1 MSFIGTKSGS
11 SLLPES
17 LRDAQ
22 STRNNVNHMRNQA
35 DPPAASAGHRVSLN
49 RDALMYIVVAN
60 VLGRAAQSGRLGRGL
75 THASV
80 TAETAYHVDTVPVA
94 RIRGERTSRAGTE
107 VRAEK

>member
-1 MSFIGTKSGS
+1 MKTGSPRRFWVGAAVPRSYGTCKSLSLIGTKSGS

-60 VLGRAAQSGRLGRGL
+60 VLGSAAQSGRLGRGL
-75 THASV
+75 TQV
-80 TAETAYHVDTVPVA
+80 
-94 RIRGERTSRAGTE
+94 
-107 VRAEK
+107 